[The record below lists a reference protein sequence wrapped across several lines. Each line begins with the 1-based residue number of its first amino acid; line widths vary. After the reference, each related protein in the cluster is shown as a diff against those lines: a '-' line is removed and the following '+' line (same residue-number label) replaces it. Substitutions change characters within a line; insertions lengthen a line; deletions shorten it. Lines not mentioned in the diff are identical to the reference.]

1 MALTDL
7 TFSKHGEAYISDPV
21 QLQSDAGLHLEFA
34 SEDKNNGVTLFQ
46 SMTNGNYVPFG
57 SYNYVGSTM
66 DVAITGVIP
75 GMYIKVQSIKVQSI
89 SQPTLAKILVSE

>member
-7 TFSKHGEAYISDPV
+7 TFSKQGEAYVSDHV
-21 QLQSDAGLHLEFA
+21 QLKSDAGLHLEFA
-34 SEDKNNGVTLFQ
+34 SEDKNNVVSLFQ
-46 SMTNGNYVPFG
+46 SMMNGNYVPFG

-75 GMYIKVQSIKVQSI
+75 GMYIKVQSI

>member
-7 TFSKHGEAYISDPV
+7 TFSKQGEAYVSDPV

-34 SEDKNNGVTLFQ
+34 SQDNNGVALFQ

-57 SYNYVGSTM
+57 SYNYVGNTM

-75 GMYIKVQSIKVQSI
+75 GMYIKVQSI

>member
-7 TFSKHGEAYISDPV
+7 TFSKQGEAYVSDPV

-34 SEDKNNGVTLFQ
+34 SEDKNNVVSLFQ
-46 SMTNGNYVPFG
+46 SMMNGNYVPFWII
-57 SYNYVGSTM
+57 NYVGSTM

-75 GMYIKVQSIKVQSI
+75 GMYIKVQSI

>member
-7 TFSKHGEAYISDPV
+7 TFSKQGEAYVCDPV

-34 SEDKNNGVTLFQ
+34 SEDKERNGVSLFQ
-46 SMTNGNYVPFG
+46 SMTNTNYVPFG
-57 SYNYVGSTM
+57 SYNYVGSTI

-75 GMYIKVQSIKVQSI
+75 GMYIKVQSI

>member
-1 MALTDL
+1 MEKDIQRINIYTAIEQMKRL
-7 TFSKHGEAYISDPV
+7 SQE
-21 QLQSDAGLHLEFA
+21 LQSDAGLHLEFA
-34 SEDKNNGVTLFQ
+34 SEDKNNGVALFQ

-66 DVAITGVIP
+66 DVAITGVIS
-75 GMYIKVQSIKVQSI
+75 GMYIKVQSI

>member
-7 TFSKHGEAYISDPV
+7 TFSKHGEAYVSDPV
-21 QLQSDAGLHLEFA
+21 QLQSDAGLHLEFT
-34 SEDKNNGVTLFQ
+34 SEDKNNRFALFQ
-46 SMTNGNYVPFG
+46 SMTNTNYVPFG
-57 SYNYVGSTM
+57 SYNYVGSTI

-75 GMYIKVQSIKVQSI
+75 GMYIKVQCI

>member
-7 TFSKHGEAYISDPV
+7 TFSKHGEAYVSDPV
-21 QLQSDAGLHLEFA
+21 QLQSDAGLHLEFT
-34 SEDKNNGVTLFQ
+34 SEDKNNRFALFQ
-46 SMTNGNYVPFG
+46 SMTNTNYVPFG
-57 SYNYVGSTM
+57 SYNYVGSTI

-75 GMYIKVQSIKVQSI
+75 GMYIKVYSI

>member
-7 TFSKHGEAYISDPV
+7 TFSKHGEDYVSDPV

-34 SEDKNNGVTLFQ
+34 SEDKNNVVSLFQ
-46 SMTNGNYVPFG
+46 SMTNTNYVPFG
-57 SYNYVGSTM
+57 SYNYMGSTM

-75 GMYIKVQSIKVQSI
+75 GMYIKVQSI

>member
-7 TFSKHGEAYISDPV
+7 TFSKHGEAYVSDPV

-34 SEDKNNGVTLFQ
+34 SEDKNNVVSLFQ
-46 SMTNGNYVPFG
+46 SMTNTNYVPFG

-66 DVAITGVIP
+66 DVAITGVIL
-75 GMYIKVQSIKVQSI
+75 GMYIKVQAI

>member
-1 MALTDL
+1 MSLTDL
-7 TFSKHGEAYISDPV
+7 TFSKQGEAYVSDPV

-34 SEDKNNGVTLFQ
+34 SENKERNGVALFQ
-46 SMTNGNYVPFG
+46 SMTNGNYIPFA
-57 SYNYVGSTM
+57 SYNYNGTI

-75 GMYIKVQSIKVQSI
+75 GMYIKVQSI

>member
-7 TFSKHGEAYISDPV
+7 TFSKQGEAYVCAPV

-34 SEDKNNGVTLFQ
+34 SEDKERNNVALFQ
-46 SMTNGNYVPFG
+46 SMTNTNYVPFG
-57 SYNYVGSTM
+57 SYNYVGSTI

-75 GMYIKVQSIKVQSI
+75 GMYIKVQSI

>member
-7 TFSKHGEAYISDPV
+7 TFSKQGEAYVSDPV

-34 SEDKNNGVTLFQ
+34 SEDKGKKWVALFQ
-46 SMTNGNYVPFG
+46 SMTNTNYVPFG
-57 SYNYVGSTM
+57 SYNNVGSTI

-75 GMYIKVQSIKVQSI
+75 GMYIKVQSI

>member
-7 TFSKHGEAYISDPV
+7 TFSKHGEAYVSDPV
-21 QLQSDAGLHLEFA
+21 QLQSDAGLHLEFT
-34 SEDKNNGVTLFQ
+34 SEDKNNRFALFQ
-46 SMTNGNYVPFG
+46 SMTNTNYVPFG
-57 SYNYVGSTM
+57 SYNYVGSTI

-75 GMYIKVQSIKVQSI
+75 GMYIKVQSI

>member
-7 TFSKHGEAYISDPV
+7 TFSKHGEAYVSDPV
-21 QLQSDAGLHLEFA
+21 QLQSDAGLHLEFT
-34 SEDKNNGVTLFQ
+34 SEDKNNRFALFQ
-46 SMTNGNYVPFG
+46 SMTNTNYVPFG
-57 SYNYVGSTM
+57 SYNNVGSTI

-75 GMYIKVQSIKVQSI
+75 GMYIKVQSI

>member
-7 TFSKHGEAYISDPV
+7 TFSEQGEAYVCDPV

-34 SEDKNNGVTLFQ
+34 SEDKNNRFALFQ
-46 SMTNGNYVPFG
+46 SMANTNYVPFG
-57 SYNYVGSTM
+57 SYNYVGSTI

-75 GMYIKVQSIKVQSI
+75 GMYIKVQSI

>member
-7 TFSKHGEAYISDPV
+7 TFSKQGEAYVSDPV
-21 QLQSDAGLHLEFA
+21 QLKSDAGLHLEFA
-34 SEDKNNGVTLFQ
+34 SEDKNNVVSLFQ
-46 SMTNGNYVPFG
+46 SMMNGNYVPFG

-75 GMYIKVQSIKVQSI
+75 RMYIKVQSI

>member
-7 TFSKHGEAYISDPV
+7 TFSKQGEAYVCDPV

-34 SEDKNNGVTLFQ
+34 SEDKERNGVSLFQ

-57 SYNYVGSTM
+57 SYNYVGSTI

-75 GMYIKVQSIKVQSI
+75 GMYIKEQSI

>member
-7 TFSKHGEAYISDPV
+7 TFSKQGEAYVSDPV

-34 SEDKNNGVTLFQ
+34 SEDKERNNVALFQ
-46 SMTNGNYVPFG
+46 SMTNVNYVPFG
-57 SYNYVGSTM
+57 SYNYVGSTI

-75 GMYIKVQSIKVQSI
+75 GMYIKVQSI

>member
-7 TFSKHGEAYISDPV
+7 TFSKQGGAYVCDPV

-34 SEDKNNGVTLFQ
+34 SEDKERNGVSLFQ

-57 SYNYVGSTM
+57 SYNYVGSTI

-75 GMYIKVQSIKVQSI
+75 GMYIKVQSI

>member
-7 TFSKHGEAYISDPV
+7 TFSKQGEAYVSDPV
-21 QLQSDAGLHLEFA
+21 QLQSDAGLHLEFT
-34 SEDKNNGVTLFQ
+34 SEDKNNRFALFQ
-46 SMTNGNYVPFG
+46 SMTNTNYVPFG
-57 SYNYVGSTM
+57 SYNYVGSTI

-75 GMYIKVQSIKVQSI
+75 GMYIKVKSI

>member
-1 MALTDL
+1 MALIDL
-7 TFSKHGEAYISDPV
+7 TFSKHGEAYVSDPV

-34 SEDKNNGVTLFQ
+34 SEDKERNNVALFQ
-46 SMTNGNYVPFG
+46 SMTNVNCVPFG

-75 GMYIKVQSIKVQSI
+75 GMYIKVQSI

>member
-7 TFSKHGEAYISDPV
+7 TFSKHGEAYVSDPV

-34 SEDKNNGVTLFQ
+34 SEDKNNGVALFQ
-46 SMTNGNYVPFG
+46 SMTNTNYVPFG
-57 SYNYVGSTM
+57 SYNYVGSTI
-66 DVAITGVIP
+66 DVAIIGVIP
-75 GMYIKVQSIKVQSI
+75 GMYIKVQSI

>member
-7 TFSKHGEAYISDPV
+7 TFSKQGEAYVCDPV

-34 SEDKNNGVTLFQ
+34 SEDKERNGVSLFQ

-75 GMYIKVQSIKVQSI
+75 GMYIKVQSI
-89 SQPTLAKILVSE
+89 

>member
-7 TFSKHGEAYISDPV
+7 TFSKHGEAYVSDPV
-21 QLQSDAGLHLEFA
+21 QLQSDAGLHLEFT
-34 SEDKNNGVTLFQ
+34 SEDKERNGVALFQ

-57 SYNYVGSTM
+57 SYNYVGSTI

-75 GMYIKVQSIKVQSI
+75 GMYIKVQSI

>member
-7 TFSKHGEAYISDPV
+7 TFSKQGELYVSDPV
-21 QLQSDAGLHLEFA
+21 QLQSDAGLHLEFT
-34 SEDKNNGVTLFQ
+34 SEDNNNRFALFQ
-46 SMTNGNYVPFG
+46 SMTNTNYVPFG
-57 SYNYVGSTM
+57 SYNYVGSTI

-75 GMYIKVQSIKVQSI
+75 GMYIKVQSI